1 MNTLMDAEKKCKAG
15 TEPGIRVSSMWR
27 GEMP

>member
-1 MNTLMDAEKKCKAG
+1 MNTLMDAEKKCKAE
-15 TEPGIRVSSMWR
+15 TQPGISVSSMRR